1 LLVKKK
7 RQACV
12 PMSRRKAGR
21 VVGSSTEM
29 PRDFM
34 IIAAVCTGL
43 HGCSGKS
50 TERPPGEPHHG
61 GDHGHHGHHH
71 RFDDAA
77 SWSKVFDDP
86 ARDEWQKP
94 AAVIA
99 SMRLAPDMR
108 VADVGAGTGYFEPH
122 LSKAVGPNG
131 KVLAIDIEADMV
143 RWTNERA
150 KREGLANVEA
160 RLGAADDPKLEPASL
175 DRVLVVD
182 TWHHVEDRAAYAKKL
197 AAALRPGGI
206 VFIVDFTK
214 ESPHGPP
221 PHARLTPDEVSADL
235 RGAGLEPKQVE
246 AGLPHQWMI
255 GASRPSTL

>member
-1 LLVKKK
+1 MEK
-7 RQACV
+7 
-12 PMSRRKAGR
+12 
-21 VVGSSTEM
+21 
-29 PRDFM
+29 
-34 IIAAVCTGL
+34 
-43 HGCSGKS
+43 
-50 TERPPGEPHHG
+50 PPEHA
-61 GDHGHHGHHH
+61 DHGHHGHHRH

-86 ARDEWQKP
+86 ARDAWQKP
-94 AAVIA
+94 AAVVAAMAIA
-99 SMRLAPDMR
+99 PGMT

-122 LSKAVGPNG
+122 LSSAVGDGG
-131 KVLAIDIEADMV
+131 KVLAIDIEPDMV
-143 RWTNERA
+143 RFTNERA

-160 RLGAADDPKLEPASL
+160 RLGAPADPKLEAASV

-197 AAALRPGGI
+197 AAALRPGGV

-221 PHARLTPDEVSADL
+221 ANARLTPEEVSADL
-235 RGAGLEPKQVE
+235 RGAGLEAKKIEV
-246 AGLPHQWMI
+246 ALPHQYMI